1 MKFNGITKKGR
12 EYLAKV
18 QAENLPIQ
26 FSKIKIGDGR
36 LDDYDDPTELTDLR
50 NLKVGLGILSKTQ
63 DAETVTL
70 ITNIDNVS
78 LAQGY
83 YPREIGVFVQD
94 GDRELLYY
102 YMNDGEETSWIPPEA
117 DGPFKIELKINLIVS
132 NAQSIVVQNNGKD
145 LYITKKYLEENYT
158 KNGGSNDNA
167 LQIEDRVTAAVG
179 GLAGMFPLSQATANN
194 IYYCEGNK
202 KFYVCKSNYDGTR
215 ISVPNI
221 NFEELSIFENRK
233 RLENLFKYSKIFD
246 GRASAKGQVLG
257 SVPDNSKFIEII
269 GINYASDGNFYYF
282 QPITLRTEIIR
293 NRDIFFNLGIT
304 SDVREFGLSF
314 KNNVIT
320 IIHSSYSNSTADN
333 NFIGQILSVN
343 S

>member
-36 LDDYDDPTELTDLR
+36 LDDYDDPTELTALR
-50 NLKVGLGILSKTQ
+50 NLKVELGILSKTQ
-63 DAETVTL
+63 EAETVTL

-83 YPREIGVFVQD
+83 YPREIGVFVRD
-94 GDRELLYY
+94 GDREILYY
-102 YMNDGEETSWIPPEA
+102 YMNDGDETSWVPPES
-117 DGPFKIELKINLIVS
+117 DGPFKIGLKINLIVS
-132 NAQSIVVQNNGKD
+132 NAQSIVVQNSGKD
-145 LYITKKYLEENYT
+145 LYITKEYLEENYT

-215 ISVPNI
+215 ISVPNM

-233 RLENLFKYSKIFD
+233 RLENLITLDKGYNFEANLGGLIIKVNAFTSKTGKNRYNFNNPFPNKCLICILTEND
-246 GRASAKGQVLG
+246 GRRDTEPALESFDSNGFSSNNA
-257 SVPDNSKFIEII
+257 I
-269 GINYASDGNFYYF
+269 GTGVFYC
-282 QPITLRTEIIR
+282 L
-293 NRDIFFNLGIT
+293 
-304 SDVREFGLSF
+304 
-314 KNNVIT
+314 
-320 IIHSSYSNSTADN
+320 A
-333 NFIGQILSVN
+333 IGY
-343 S
+343 

>member
-36 LDDYDDPTELTDLR
+36 LDDYDNPTELTALR
-50 NLKVGLGILSKTQ
+50 NLKIGLGILSKTQ

-145 LYITKKYLEENYT
+145 LYITKGYLEENYT
-158 KNGGSNDNA
+158 KNGGSNDSA

-233 RLENLFKYSKIFD
+233 RLENLFTTEGVIKMANGYGIAIKTKISSFNNYINFNDIFKSINFALVTPWNDFQNEEAIPIFQEIQQDKVLIKGYFPKANIYRKYST
-246 GRASAKGQVLG
+246 
-257 SVPDNSKFIEII
+257 
-269 GINYASDGNFYYF
+269 
-282 QPITLRTEIIR
+282 ITNQDTCPCMCLAYGK
-293 NRDIFFNLGIT
+293 L
-304 SDVREFGLSF
+304 
-314 KNNVIT
+314 K
-320 IIHSSYSNSTADN
+320 
-333 NFIGQILSVN
+333 
-343 S
+343 

>member
-36 LDDYDDPTELTDLR
+36 LDDYDDPTELTALR
-50 NLKVGLGILSKTQ
+50 NLKVELGILSKTQ
-63 DAETVTL
+63 EAETVTL

-83 YPREIGVFVQD
+83 YPREIGVFVRD
-94 GDRELLYY
+94 GDREILYY
-102 YMNDGEETSWIPPEA
+102 YMNDGDETSWVPPES
-117 DGPFKIELKINLIVS
+117 DGPFKIGLKINLIVS
-132 NAQSIVVQNNGKD
+132 NAQSIVVQNSGKD
-145 LYITKKYLEENYT
+145 LYITKEYLEENYT
-158 KNGGSNDNA
+158 KNGGSNNNA

-215 ISVPNI
+215 ISVPNM

-233 RLENLFKYSKIFD
+233 RLENLLKIKEYTVRNFLLSDKGNLKNYYYGSLPLDIPYSKVLFL
-246 GRASAKGQVLG
+246 QVIDHG
-257 SVPDNSKFIEII
+257 ESVLETARISESNNLFVEAVSWIDNPKNLAIKVKVI
-269 GINYASDGNFYYF
+269 Y
-282 QPITLRTEIIR
+282 TE
-293 NRDIFFNLGIT
+293 
-304 SDVREFGLSF
+304 
-314 KNNVIT
+314 
-320 IIHSSYSNSTADN
+320 
-333 NFIGQILSVN
+333 
-343 S
+343 

>member
-36 LDDYDDPTELTDLR
+36 LDDYDDPTELTALR
-50 NLKVGLGILSKTQ
+50 NLKVELGILSKTQ
-63 DAETVTL
+63 EAETVTL

-83 YPREIGVFVQD
+83 YPREIGVFVRD
-94 GDRELLYY
+94 GDREILYY
-102 YMNDGEETSWIPPEA
+102 YMNDGDETSWVPPES
-117 DGPFKIELKINLIVS
+117 DGPFKIGLKINLIVS
-132 NAQSIVVQNNGKD
+132 NAQSIVVQNSGKD
-145 LYITKKYLEENYT
+145 LYITKEYLEENYT

-215 ISVPNI
+215 ISVPNM

-233 RLENLFKYSKIFD
+233 RLENLLY
-246 GRASAKGQVLG
+246 L
-257 SVPDNSKFIEII
+257 II
-269 GINYASDGNFYYF
+269 LNFRK
-282 QPITLRTEIIR
+282 L
-293 NRDIFFNLGIT
+293 DIYKDMSL
-304 SDVREFGLSF
+304 DL
-314 KNNVIT
+314 
-320 IIHSSYSNSTADN
+320 
-333 NFIGQILSVN
+333 
-343 S
+343 

>member
-36 LDDYDDPTELTDLR
+36 LDDYDDPTELTALR
-50 NLKVGLGILSKTQ
+50 NLKVELGILSKTQ
-63 DAETVTL
+63 EAETVTL

-83 YPREIGVFVQD
+83 YPREIGVFVRD
-94 GDRELLYY
+94 GDREILYY
-102 YMNDGEETSWIPPEA
+102 YMNDGDETSWVPPES
-117 DGPFKIELKINLIVS
+117 DGPFKIGLKINLIVS
-132 NAQSIVVQNNGKD
+132 NAQSIVVQNSGKD
-145 LYITKKYLEENYT
+145 LYITKEYLEENYT

-215 ISVPNI
+215 ISVPNM

-233 RLENLFKYSKIFD
+233 RLENLFTTEGVIKMANGYGIAIKTKI
-246 GRASAKGQVLG
+246 S
-257 SVPDNSKFIEII
+257 
-269 GINYASDGNFYYF
+269 
-282 QPITLRTEIIR
+282 
-293 NRDIFFNLGIT
+293 
-304 SDVREFGLSF
+304 SF
-314 KNNVIT
+314 KNYIDFNDIFKSINFALVTPWNDFQNEEAIPIFQEIQQDKVLIKGYFPKANIYRKYSTIT
-320 IIHSSYSNSTADN
+320 NQETCPCICLAYGN
-333 NFIGQILSVN
+333 LK
-343 S
+343 

>member
-1 MKFNGITKKGR
+1 MGRLIETKFNGITKKGR

-36 LDDYDDPTELTDLR
+36 LDDYDDPTELTALR
-50 NLKVGLGILSKTQ
+50 NLKVELGILSKTQ
-63 DAETVTL
+63 EAETVTL

-83 YPREIGVFVQD
+83 YPREIGVFVRD
-94 GDRELLYY
+94 GDREILYY
-102 YMNDGEETSWIPPEA
+102 YMNDGDETSWVPPES
-117 DGPFKIELKINLIVS
+117 DGPFKIGLKINLIVS
-132 NAQSIVVQNNGKD
+132 NAQSIVVQNSGKD
-145 LYITKKYLEENYT
+145 LYITKEYLEENYT

-215 ISVPNI
+215 ISVPNM

-233 RLENLFKYSKIFD
+233 RLENLITLNKDYNFEANLGGLIIKVNAFTSKTGKNRYNFNNPFPNKCLICILTEND
-246 GRASAKGQVLG
+246 GRRDTEPALESFDSNGFSSNNA
-257 SVPDNSKFIEII
+257 I
-269 GINYASDGNFYYF
+269 GTGVFYC
-282 QPITLRTEIIR
+282 L
-293 NRDIFFNLGIT
+293 
-304 SDVREFGLSF
+304 
-314 KNNVIT
+314 
-320 IIHSSYSNSTADN
+320 A
-333 NFIGQILSVN
+333 IGY
-343 S
+343 